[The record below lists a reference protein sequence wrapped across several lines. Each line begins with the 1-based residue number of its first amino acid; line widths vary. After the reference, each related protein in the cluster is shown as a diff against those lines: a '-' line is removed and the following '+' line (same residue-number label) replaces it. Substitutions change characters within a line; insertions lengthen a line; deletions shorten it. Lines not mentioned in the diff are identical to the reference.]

1 MADSKIFK
9 KTITKDESR
18 DTGMA
23 MVLLLLIVSISL
35 KRRDV
40 LLGAVVLHVIN
51 MTIPQIYRPVAVVW
65 LAFSELLGT
74 VVSKILMAVVFF
86 VIVTPVGM
94 LRRLLGKDSM
104 KVRAFK
110 GGEESVMVVRN
121 YQFTGQDLER
131 PY

>member
-1 MADSKIFK
+1 VADSKIFK